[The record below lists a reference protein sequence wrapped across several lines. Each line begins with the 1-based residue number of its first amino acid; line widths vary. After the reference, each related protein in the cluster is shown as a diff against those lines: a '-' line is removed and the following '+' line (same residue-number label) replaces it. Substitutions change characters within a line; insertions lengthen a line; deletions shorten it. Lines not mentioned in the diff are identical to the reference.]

1 MLALIL
7 VAAAGPPLVVRD
19 PRPLGYDHLGGQLPM
34 HPLRWEAEAATGHR
48 PDRRV
53 HLPGSG

>member
-34 HPLRWEAEAATGHR
+34 HALG
-48 PDRRV
+48 
-53 HLPGSG
+53 G